1 MSRWSTRGAALALAV
16 VVSAGLPTLSPS
28 PALAGPTAVDELV
41 VSALRTPVEA
51 RYSGRGGWDIA
62 VSEIKAPAS
71 AVTYRTVHPRNLGA
85 RGVDHPILTWGN
97 GTNSTTLA
105 YPGVF
110 EQLASWGFVVI
121 GSNDLT
127 QGSGESMLSAVR
139 ELIAADADPASPF
152 FDALDTDNI
161 GALGHSQGAGG
172 AINAALKA
180 GGLIDTVV
188 PINLPDQ
195 NFVGGPA
202 RFSAAELQAS
212 TFLLGGGADTLF
224 APPTS
229 LRAYYEQMPRV
240 VLGVLRN
247 ADHLTIQY
255 SGGGYLGYLTAWMRW
270 QLSGD
275 RHAARAFT
283 GADPEMRRN
292 PHWQDHLAKGVL

>member
-1 MSRWSTRGAALALAV
+1 MSRRTDRRAALICALVTGLSVLALPAGPGFA
-16 VVSAGLPTLSPS
+16 VSAAVGDVVRVTL
-28 PALAGPTAVDELV
+28 T
-41 VSALRTPVEA
+41 TPVEA
-51 RYSGRGGWDIA
+51 NYSGRGSWDIA
-62 VSEIKAPAS
+62 VSEIKAPGS
-71 AVTYRTVHPRNLGA
+71 ALTYRTVHPRNLGA
-85 RGVDHPILTWGN
+85 RGVNHPILTWGN

-121 GSNDLT
+121 GSDDLT

-139 ELIAADADPASPF
+139 ELIAADADPASAF
-152 FDALDTDNI
+152 YDALDTENI

-202 RFSAAELQAS
+202 RFSANELQAS

-224 APPTS
+224 ASPAS

-240 VLGVLRN
+240 VLGVLRG

-270 QLSGD
+270 QLMGD
-275 RHAARAFT
+275 RYASGAFT
-283 GADPEMRRN
+283 GADPELRRN
-292 PHWQDHLAKGVL
+292 PSWQDHLAKGVL